1 MVEASKG
8 FPLELANAAYS
19 ANLQNV
25 GGVHEEQFEYTA
37 EQNGDNTRVQEEE
50 WDNLEYTLKLSD
62 EEDNATEV
70 NYHTLVNIQTTPST
84 VDIISGV
91 LEGKG
96 EEKVVVVPPG
106 TKDQYDDDKQKGQQL
121 EGLDNTLLTKTEND
135 EEPKIT
141 EDNMMRMLGERVV
154 PECLDTPIGNNDND
168 DPDDDPGIQSFVKM
182 NNDDVVG
189 DCMKNNVRGGRDDRN
204 CTFTK
209 KGICE
214 QHLVTGTRLSIPA
227 KKWKD
232 RGRGKGFGWV
242 TTHTT
247 RYLCKVRK
255 SGPTV
260 LNISSDVEGL
270 RSQKLPGDP

>member
-8 FPLELANAAYS
+8 FPLELASAAYA
-19 ANLQNV
+19 ANLQTG

-37 EQNGDNTRVQEEE
+37 EQNRDNTRVQEEG

-84 VDIISGV
+84 VDTISGV
-91 LEGKG
+91 FEGKG
-96 EEKVVVVPPG
+96 EEKVVVEHPG
-106 TKDQYDDDKQKGQQL
+106 IKDQYDDDEQHNGQQL
-121 EGLDNTLLTKTEND
+121 EGLDNTLLKKTEND
-135 EEPKIT
+135 EEHKTT
-141 EDNMMRMLGERVV
+141 ENFE
-154 PECLDTPIGNNDND
+154 
-168 DPDDDPGIQSFVKM
+168 KM
-182 NNDDVVG
+182 SNDDVVG
-189 DCMKNNVRGGRDDRN
+189 DCMKNNVGGGRVDRN
-204 CTFTK
+204 CTFTRN
-209 KGICE
+209 GICE
-214 QHLVTGTRLSIPA
+214 QHLVAGTRLSIPA

-242 TTHTT
+242 TTRTT

-260 LNISSDVEGL
+260 LDNSSDVEGL
-270 RSQKLPGDP
+270 RSQKLRGNYTYSGDYNLGTEHSAGDEIESSDKNQIKESG